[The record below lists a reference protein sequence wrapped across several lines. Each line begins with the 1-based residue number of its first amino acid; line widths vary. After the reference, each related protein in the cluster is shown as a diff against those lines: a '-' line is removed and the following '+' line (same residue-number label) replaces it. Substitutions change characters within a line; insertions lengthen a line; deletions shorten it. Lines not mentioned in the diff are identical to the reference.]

1 MSTRLTLESYAAQ
14 KARWPAEGKH
24 ILAQHDADTV
34 VVYQAYRPSIGAA
47 AAADGRLGGGGF
59 SMSRMSWIKPNFL
72 WMMFRSGWGTKAEQE
87 VTLAIRL
94 TRAGFEEI
102 LAGAVA
108 STFGASGYATEPEW
122 QQALQRSS
130 VRLQWDPD
138 HGPGGDPLAR
148 RAIQL
153 GLRGESLR
161 RFVDEWTVDIEDIS
175 ALVTEQRELRGE
187 RARLMTPRETVY
199 SPAPAVAA
207 RLGLDAA
214 QGGDGGEEV
223 GDAACRESG
232 FGSRSGFPGR
242 RTT

>member
-1 MSTRLTLESYAAQ
+1 MVPPMSTRLTLESYAAQ
-14 KARWPAEGKH
+14 EARWPAQGKH

-34 VVYQAYRPSIGAA
+34 VVYQAYRSSIGAA

-72 WMMFRSGWGTKAEQE
+72 WMMFRSGWGTKPEQE
-87 VTLAIRL
+87 VTLAVRL

-108 STFGASGYATEPEW
+108 SSFGASGFATEPEW
-122 QQALQRSS
+122 QTALQRSS

-138 HGPGGDPLAR
+138 HGPGGDPVTR

-161 RFVDEWTVDIEDIS
+161 RFVEEWTVDIEDVS
-175 ALVTEQRELRGE
+175 ALVAEQRELRDD
-187 RARLMTPRETVY
+187 RARLTTPRETVY
-199 SPAPAVAA
+199 APAPATAA
-207 RLGLDAA
+207 RLGLSA
-214 QGGDGGEEV
+214 
-223 GDAACRESG
+223 
-232 FGSRSGFPGR
+232 
-242 RTT
+242 